1 MVSKYV
7 VELVERHFPTL
18 RHVEKST
25 IEMMENVAHESRCY
39 NDAME
44 VCYSCLLLYSI
55 MPNSFVRVKGKE
67 LSKVGYLKA
76 KELPNRD
83 AIRAKFNYFFSK
95 RQVAEIKHGV
105 KNAMKEFD
113 VASKGFSSGQ
123 QRQITTFPIIMLSF
137 VVS

>member
-7 VELVERHFPTL
+7 AELVERHFPTL
-18 RHVEKST
+18 RHVEKRT
-25 IEMMENVAHESRCY
+25 MEMMENVAHESRCY

-44 VCYSCLLLYSI
+44 VSYFGLFLNSI
-55 MPNSFVRVKGKE
+55 ASNSFVRTKGKE
-67 LSKVGYLKA
+67 LSKVEYLKA

-113 VASKGFSSGQ
+113 MASKGFSSGQ
-123 QRQITTFPIIMLSF
+123 QRQITVRSTLSC
-137 VVS
+137 SRLS